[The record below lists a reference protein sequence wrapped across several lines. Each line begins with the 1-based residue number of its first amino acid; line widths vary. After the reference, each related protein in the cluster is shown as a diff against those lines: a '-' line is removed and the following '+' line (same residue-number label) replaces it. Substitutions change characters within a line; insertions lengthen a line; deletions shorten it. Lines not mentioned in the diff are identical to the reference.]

1 MIDSYNVGKQ
11 LKELRMS
18 RGWKQYQVADKV
30 GMSRTSISNIES
42 GRRSLTLMTLKKF
55 VELYQIDISYFG
67 IDTTNYDEM
76 VDITSRL
83 EKIFASDIPVE
94 KKDELYHDIMK
105 FYLNSKT

>member
-11 LKELRMS
+11 LKELRLS
-18 RGWKQYQVADKV
+18 RGWKQYQVADRV

-42 GRRSLTLMTLKKF
+42 GRRSLTLVTLKKF

-94 KKDELYHDIMK
+94 KKDELYRDIMK
-105 FYLNSKT
+105 FYLESKT